1 MKRVLISAAVVL
13 AAIPLGFSPRGQTA
27 QTNRQL
33 VDSRP
38 ASNQTVVEKI
48 DVTERFGAQ
57 QNQVDELKQFVT
69 VGRLIVTESVS
80 PQTYNRV
87 SEKTVKPIRGKKL
100 VLTGAVRD
108 GDEVLY
114 RFRAR
119 AGQRVT
125 VSVVGRD
132 ADFTAYL
139 NYGLDVEAVASDT
152 KSWSLTMP
160 REFNGH
166 CEIALHSTYKLAD
179 YRLEILLK

>member
-1 MKRVLISAAVVL
+1 MKRVLVSAALVL
-13 AAIPLGFSPRGQTA
+13 AFITLVVTQTVQMAQTA
-27 QTNRQL
+27 PMVQA
-33 VDSRP
+33 DS
-38 ASNQTVVEKI
+38 A
-48 DVTERFGAQ
+48 
-57 QNQVDELKQFVT
+57 
-69 VGRLIVTESVS
+69 
-80 PQTYNRV
+80 QTYNRV

-100 VLTGAVRD
+100 VLTGVVHD

-125 VSVVGRD
+125 VKVFGRD